1 MCRLWINWLILY
13 DYIYIDYLSV
23 AYVYCFVR
31 NWKQPQMAGS
41 TPTAKLGLRSSPV
54 SGSRSWEGHWGTT
67 GIPLGCTHRQH
78 EDASNRANM
87 IKNTKVGGALY
98 VMLCYVFLSH
108 CMLCHVISCHVS
120 YVMLCLVWY
129 VMLSHVMSCYVMYVL
144 YMIIF
149 IIIILLYISC
159 IYITNTISDYQN
171 RG

>member
-98 VMLCYVFLSH
+98 VMLCFLVSLYVMSCYFMSCFLCYVMFSMI
-108 CMLCHVISCHVS
+108 CYVISCHV
-120 YVMLCLVWY
+120 MLCY
-129 VMLSHVMSCYVMYVL
+129 VCTL
-144 YMIIF
+144 YDYIYYYYY
-149 IIIILLYISC
+149 IIIYIMY
-159 IYITNTISDYQN
+159 IYN
-171 RG
+171 

>member
-1 MCRLWINWLILY
+1 
-13 DYIYIDYLSV
+13 
-23 AYVYCFVR
+23 
-31 NWKQPQMAGS
+31 MAGS

-120 YVMLCLVWY
+120 YVMFSMMCYVISCH
-129 VMLSHVMSCYVMYVL
+129 VMLCYVCTL
-144 YMIIF
+144 YD
-149 IIIILLYISC
+149 YIYYYYYI
-159 IYITNTISDYQN
+159 IYIMYIYI
-171 RG
+171 